1 MDDQT
6 LQLVKHFVR
15 PDAWPTWESFFSDA
29 EKQSEAE
36 NLALDVEGTPQNLA
50 AYILETLADSATRT
64 DASGAA
70 QVKRL
75 KDGAEE
81 LEYFQGRSVSA
92 ADAAIFTA
100 RAAKLRQ
107 GGPAQNPG
115 TANPAPVLDPWGI
128 A

>member
-6 LQLVKHFVR
+6 LKLVKHFVR
-15 PDAWPTWESFFSDA
+15 PDAWPKWEALFLTEQDRLDA
-29 EKQSEAE
+29 EET
-36 NLALDVEGTPQNLA
+36 ALTIERTPEGLA

-64 DASGAA
+64 DATGAA

-81 LEYFQGRSVSA
+81 LEYFQGKTVSA
-92 ADAAIFTA
+92 ADAAIFTG
-100 RAAKLRQ
+100 RAAALRQ
-107 GGPAQNPG
+107 GSDSGMSFP
-115 TANPAPVLDPWGI
+115 PVLDEWGV